1 MKRNLAIREFIKL
14 LRDDDIIVASGKT
27 ICNEAYQFDRP
38 LLFYFEDS
46 TIAQNVA
53 LGMANGT
60 ERRVFIFCSDNAI
73 QNDLDFI
80 LQMGLSKKD
89 NIICVV
95 FKSAED
101 ADLINNTRS
110 LIGALFNIGPDTYN
124 YSTYFSKVSNVPK
137 VQGHVLVLRGPA
149 IILIDVK
156 ASNIDTSF
164 IDTNYTSIKDVIN
177 GRDISKK

>member
-38 LLFYFEDS
+38 LLFYFEDE
-46 TIAQNVA
+46 TIAQSAA

-73 QNDLDFI
+73 QNDLDFV
-80 LQMGLSKKD
+80 LQMGLSKKE

-95 FKSAED
+95 FKSGEK
-101 ADLINNTRS
+101 ADLISNSRS

-124 YSTYFSKVSNVPK
+124 YSSYFSKVANVSK
-137 VQGHVLVLRGPA
+137 VQGHVSVLRGPV
-149 IILIDVK
+149 IILIDIK
-156 ASNIDTSF
+156 ASNITTSF
-164 IDTNYTSIKDVIN
+164 IAPDYTNIKDTIN
-177 GRDISKK
+177 G